1 MIVILS
7 HKRKMKKKLLAII
20 VSTLSVL
27 FLLCGCDSGDTK
39 AQSEATQ
46 VDTKYE
52 ELYASIKKEI
62 EITEDLEK
70 DYFVKYYDLN
80 DLNNAKEAAKVAVM
94 NSDEEAYDKVLED
107 IKSENEKLS
116 EYLKNEKE
124 NIYNSQTVIEMGSE
138 YPFKVKESELP
149 VRWDFKPVEKQTSD
163 YPVWVINIEP
173 QTTDTPWTACLF
185 IGSTSSNYTYV
196 INQIETKEIQVKTPG
211 GEMKNALV
219 NTELKF
225 TVLEGFEYDEK
236 VPLNERP
243 AYLVKQ
249 GNAVVLLLQSYD
261 GGEFFVPYK

>member
-1 MIVILS
+1 
-7 HKRKMKKKLLAII
+7 MKKRLLVII
-20 VSTLSVL
+20 ISMLSVL
-27 FLLCGCDSGDTK
+27 FLLSGCNSGDSK
-39 AQSEATQ
+39 VESEETE

-52 ELYASIKKEI
+52 ELYAAIKKQI
-62 EITEDLEK
+62 ETTDDLEK
-70 DYFVKYYDLN
+70 DYFAKYYDLN
-80 DLNNAKEAAKVAVM
+80 DLSNAKEAAQIAVT
-94 NSDEEAYDKVLED
+94 NSDEESYDKVLED

-124 NIYNSQTVIEMGSE
+124 NIYNSQTVMEIGSE
-138 YPFKVKESELP
+138 YPFKVEESELP
-149 VRWDFKPVEKQTSD
+149 VQWDFQPVEKQTSD
-163 YPVWVINIEP
+163 YPVWVINLEP
-173 QTTDTPWTACLF
+173 KTTDTPWTACLF
-185 IGSTSSNYTYV
+185 IDNSSSNYTYA

-236 VPLNERP
+236 VSLNERP

-249 GNAVVLLLQSYD
+249 GNAIVLLLQSYD